1 MGQRVHFGDVQLVD
15 DRQELNAGGDPI
27 RMLKHGWWQRV
38 RRTPKG
44 WALSVSSD
52 VWIEVAGG
60 EPVLV
65 VDRWPR
71 QTSDIGCLEHV
82 VIISP
87 SCGFLMVE
95 ASALS

>member
-1 MGQRVHFGDVQLVD
+1 MGQRVHFGDIQLVD
-15 DRQELNAGGDPI
+15 DRQELNPGGDPI
-27 RMLKHGWWQRV
+27 CVLKHGWWQRV

-65 VDRWPR
+65 VDRWSSQMSAMGR
-71 QTSDIGCLEHV
+71 FDHV
-82 VIISP
+82 IIISP